1 MLPGLLL
8 KVSILLLRANVAGS
22 LLVVVVGISLLVA
35 RWLLLFCYLVLYLLA
50 GGCRLI
56 LLFLPRLIVIDGL
69 AG

>member
-22 LLVVVVGISLLVA
+22 LLVVVVGISLLVV
-35 RWLLLFCYLVLYLLA
+35 RQLLLLCYLVLYLLA
-50 GGCRLI
+50 GGCSLF
-56 LLFLPRLIVIDGL
+56 LLFLPRLIVIGGP